1 MSETLIVIFSL
12 NNELCGVETSQ
23 VQEIVKYQTASKVP
37 DMPLYIEGI
46 INLRGK
52 TVVLVD
58 LNRRFGLG
66 ETAFLDKTKII
77 VSRVRDLD
85 IGFIVN
91 DVSEIVRFAED
102 EIDTAP
108 EIIRRTGNEHLM
120 SVGKKGDRVISILD
134 LNKIMKEEEIE
145 KIRNVKQES

>member
-77 VSRVRDLD
+77 VSSVRDLD

-120 SVGKKGDRVISILD
+120 SVGKKGDRVISILN

-145 KIRNVKQES
+145 EIRNIKQES